1 MVVDPGPDD
10 GVRVVAERFTGG
22 EVTASPGTV
31 ALGSVTLGSVALG
44 AGLAA
49 GGVGEL
55 ADPGNGRPQP
65 AIPNITP
72 TRPTPNVLRMATV
85 CSVSCRSGALPA
97 NP

>member
-1 MVVDPGPDD
+1 MVVDTGPDD

-31 ALGSVTLGSVALG
+31 ALGSVTLGT
-44 AGLAA
+44 GLAA

-72 TRPTPNVLRMATV
+72 TRLTPNVLRMATV
-85 CSVSCRSGALPA
+85 CWVSCRSGALPA